1 MNETF
6 TKLKFVYSLGVLITT
21 LLALGLIRINL
32 VQTSA
37 DSMMQFTRS
46 NYYEIAHS
54 DTLTL
59 ATKLNALL
67 ASENVICIFGAYK
80 GEEFVNFRKGSCHSS
95 VMVSESVYRS
105 GNDGDIEIK
114 LSFRIPNYLLFS
126 TLSFILGEMVL
137 FLYLFHLNRQRILLN
152 EKIKD
157 LTINISRQV
166 AHDIRSPLTALN
178 LAVSTFQDMTAE
190 KRQLVKNATQRINDI
205 ANDLLKK
212 NTHSFTTFADLKKDT
227 AHILEGTSVILLP
240 TLIDRIVSEK
250 RIQYRE
256 KIDIKIEADLN
267 NSFGTFILGNDSEL
281 SRIISNLLNNSVE
294 ALNNDKGEI
303 SVSLSGTHNRVLITI
318 RDNGKGIPE
327 TLLPY
332 VGELGFSHGKAGI
345 ESGSGLGIHHAKNT
359 VYRWGGNFKIK
370 SKLNEGV
377 SVEMEFPRVASPD
390 WFAGEIRLKSGTKIV
405 SVDDDMSIHQI
416 WKERLKSIDTLRS
429 NLSLKSFTS
438 PKDFLSYP
446 IDDNMFFLIDY
457 EFLNQN
463 RSGLDLI
470 KARNIWK
477 RSVLVTSR
485 FDETKIQLECKQLQI
500 KLLPKQM
507 LGFVPIEVDAPKAK
521 LDYCLIDDDELVH
534 MAWQINAKALN
545 HKMRSY
551 RNIEVLFNDLSSL
564 DPLTK
569 IYIDSNLGEDSTG
582 AEVKGESI
590 AKQLFDKNF
599 HNLYITSGY
608 SPEQFANY
616 SFLKGVV
623 GKEPPKL

>member
-21 LLALGLIRINL
+21 FLALGLIRINL

-37 DSMMQFTRS
+37 DSMKQFTRS

-67 ASENVICIFGAYK
+67 ASENVVCIFGAYK
-80 GEEFVNFRKGSCHSS
+80 GEEFVNFRKGSCQSS

-105 GNDGDIEIK
+105 GNDGDIELK

-126 TLSFILGEMVL
+126 TLSFIFGEMVL
-137 FLYLFHLNRQRILLN
+137 FLYLFHLNRQRMLLN

-157 LTINISRQV
+157 LTLNISRQV
-166 AHDIRSPLTALN
+166 AHDIRSPLAALN
-178 LAVSTFQDMTAE
+178 LAISTFQDMPEE

-212 NTHSFTTFADLKKDT
+212 DTHSFTSFADLKKDSLQIPQEAST
-227 AHILEGTSVILLP
+227 ILLP

-256 KIDIKIEADLN
+256 KIDVKIDADLN
-267 NSFGTFILGNDSEL
+267 NSFGTFILGNASQL

-294 ALNNDKGEI
+294 ALNDEKGEI
-303 SVSLSGTHNRVLITI
+303 SVSLSGTQNHVLILI
-318 RDNGKGIPE
+318 KDNGRGIPDN
-327 TLLPY
+327 LLPNI
-332 VGELGFSHGKAGI
+332 GEMGFSHGKGGV
-345 ESGSGLGIHHAKNT
+345 ESGSGLGIYHAKKI
-359 VYRWGGNFKIK
+359 VHSWGGNFKIK
-370 SKLNEGV
+370 SKVNEGV
-377 SVEMEFPRVASPD
+377 SVEMEFPRISSPD
-390 WFAGEIRLKSGTKIV
+390 WFAGEIRLKSGTQIV
-405 SVDDDMSIHQI
+405 CVDDDMSIHQI
-416 WKERLKSIDTLRS
+416 WKDRLESLDILKSA
-429 NLSLKSFTS
+429 LSLKSFTS
-438 PKDFLSYP
+438 PNEFLFYP
-446 IDDNMFFLIDY
+446 LDDNMFFLIDY

-463 RSGLDLI
+463 KSGIDLI
-470 KARNIWK
+470 KAKNIWK
-477 RSVLVTSR
+477 RSILVTSR

-507 LGFVPIEVDAPKAK
+507 LEFVPIELEASKAN
-521 LDYCLIDDDELVH
+521 LDYCLVDNDELVH
-534 MAWQINAKALN
+534 ISWQINAKALN

-551 RNIEVLFNDLSSL
+551 RNIEMLFNDLSSL
-564 DPLTK
+564 DPLTR

-582 AEVKGESI
+582 VEIRGEYI
-590 AKQLFDKNF
+590 AKLLFDRNF

-608 SPEQFANY
+608 SADQFANF